1 MTAGDHRA
9 LTRQGM
15 LLALASAAAFG
26 TNIVSA
32 RIAGQAGLNGSLVV
46 FYRVFVMLALV
57 AGVAVLTRTAL
68 GVARERRGAVLLFG
82 VASALV
88 GCAYLSS
95 VAFLPVSVAAVVFY
109 TFPVLIVL
117 AEPLLTPVRFS
128 VDRLAVALAAFLGVA
143 MVVGP
148 DLHGFDWRGLAL
160 ALAASVFAAAQFFAA
175 ARIATVPLLPK
186 LFWAHLVTLPVTLAI
201 LTATA
206 GFLPPQALL
215 LAPMAVAVTVG
226 GYLVG
231 FLLQVLALARVAPGA
246 AGLAFCAEPVFA
258 VAIAA
263 VVLGERLG
271 ALQYAGGGLVLAAI
285 MANVILE
292 QKRRPL
298 AAA

>member
-1 MTAGDHRA
+1 MSSEARRIVA
-9 LTRQGM
+9 RQGM
-15 LLALASAAAFG
+15 LLALGSAAAFG

-32 RIAGQAGLNGSLVV
+32 QIAGRSGLSGPLLV
-46 FYRVFVMLALV
+46 FHRVFIMLALV
-57 AGVAVLTRTAL
+57 VLVAAVWRLSLA
-68 GVARERRGAVLLFG
+68 VARRQRSALLMFG
-82 VASALV
+82 LSSALV
-88 GCAYLSS
+88 GSAYLSS

-117 AEPLLTPVRFS
+117 AEPLLTSARFS
-128 VDRLAVALAAFLGVA
+128 LDRLAIALAAFLGVA

-148 DLHGFDWRGLAL
+148 DLHGLDWRGLAL
-160 ALAASVFAAAQFFAA
+160 ALVASASAAAQFFAA
-175 ARIATVPLLPK
+175 ARLGDTPLLPK
-186 LFWAHLVTLPVTLAI
+186 LFWSHLIVLPVTALILAV
-201 LTATA
+201 TG
-206 GFLPPQALL
+206 GFLPPGAVL
-215 LAPMAVAVTVG
+215 LAPIAVAITLL

-231 FLLQVLALARVAPGA
+231 FLLQVLALTRIGPGA

-263 VVLGERLG
+263 VVLGERMG
-271 ALQYAGGGLVLAAI
+271 ALQYAGGGLVVAAI